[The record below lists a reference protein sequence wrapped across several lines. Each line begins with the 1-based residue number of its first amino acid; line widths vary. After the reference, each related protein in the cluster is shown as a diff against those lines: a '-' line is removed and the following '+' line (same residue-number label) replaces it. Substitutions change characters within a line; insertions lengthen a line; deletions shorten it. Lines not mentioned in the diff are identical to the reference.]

1 MKNDCLKLKAKRLA
15 EEAENTV
22 AGGETKALDTKDG
35 AGEHAHT
42 MLVNYFLDFSTGE
55 ENHFF
60 FSQVSEENFGN
71 LPPIWMV
78 LNS

>member
-1 MKNDCLKLKAKRLA
+1 MA

-42 MLVNYFLDFSTGE
+42 MLVDKFWDFNNGAE
-55 ENHFF
+55 EHFF
-60 FSQVSEENFGN
+60 FSQV
-71 LPPIWMV
+71 
-78 LNS
+78 